1 MVKPLCWKS
10 FENPADLQVSS
21 WCGSLFQLSFSKPSP
36 KNNSHLKDSDFS
48 GVNICH
54 KGSVGGIEALGR
66 SSGTWHSKW
75 QLRQAGFT
83 KAPLG
88 FIRESGECGSAAA
101 LWTHLRTATVK
112 PLLQGKEC
120 SEGLGAV
127 NDTSIEEIV
136 WEKYCCRETR

>member
-83 KAPLG
+83 KAPSASLERVG
-88 FIRESGECGSAAA
+88 NAEVLPPCGHTSEQQQ
-101 LWTHLRTATVK
+101 WN
-112 PLLQGKEC
+112 LLQGKEC